1 MANDAPMYSSC
12 NTRRFTSLAE
22 SCSSSIKSIESFPQC
37 QIVICFCSS
46 TSSSTTTY
54 QSRTCIGQS
63 LCVWPIHTGVATAR
77 RPVTGHTAMAF
88 TGDTGSSEL
97 SLYKPNSPIMR
108 QRNDTTRYVTPLFPA
123 IQPTSQPASQPASQ
137 PEREREMRRTT
148 ATPPANL
155 AIRWNDWMVGIA
167 GRSFTLSQIS
177 SIKVDGVGGW
187 DGWCL
192 HAPLVWRQ

>member
-108 QRNDTTRYVTPLFPA
+108 QRNDTTRSTSGSSLPTN
-123 IQPTSQPASQPASQ
+123 QPTSQP
-137 PEREREMRRTT
+137 ERDDTYHSHATCEPRYSMERLDGWWVVHFES
-148 ATPPANL
+148 
-155 AIRWNDWMVGIA
+155 D
-167 GRSFTLSQIS
+167 
-177 SIKVDGVGGW
+177 IKHQGW

-192 HAPLVWRQ
+192 HTPLVWRQ